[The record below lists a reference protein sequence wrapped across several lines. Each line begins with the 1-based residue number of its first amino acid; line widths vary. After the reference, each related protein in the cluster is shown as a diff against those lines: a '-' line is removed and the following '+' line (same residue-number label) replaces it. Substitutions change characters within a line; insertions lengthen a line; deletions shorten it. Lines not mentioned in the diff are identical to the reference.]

1 MSEEERKEKHKPRI
15 ISIIALV
22 VGIATFLCGLLIVPF
37 TLCMVI
43 VGPGFAMDII
53 LMLLFGLALFS
64 TVLFVPLAII
74 GLILS
79 IVTLFI
85 ERDIYL
91 RAAPL
96 TLVLFGILL
105 YPVCY
110 VSLS

>member
-1 MSEEERKEKHKPRI
+1 
-15 ISIIALV
+15 
-22 VGIATFLCGLLIVPF
+22 
-37 TLCMVI
+37 
-43 VGPGFAMDII
+43 
-53 LMLLFGLALFS
+53 LALFS